1 MPFLVQTLALHSII
15 VASIKPPIISDDAL
29 RVYRALN
36 DKIGRRAKNDTIH
49 IVMDISPFDY
59 SRRFS
64 PERFVKVISKIY
76 EHWYYQRTLVLWIA
90 VDDIYIDTV
99 TYLVQKWCL
108 PIYIR
113 RNTGQIFD
121 QIDTMYGSDTGILVE
136 KEIQG

>member
-1 MPFLVQTLALHSII
+1 MPFLVQTLSLHSTI
-15 VASIKPPIISDDAL
+15 VASIKTPIISDDAV

-36 DKIGRRAKNDTIH
+36 DKIGRRAENDTIH

-64 PERFVKVISKIY
+64 PERYVKVISKIY
-76 EHWYYQRTLVLWIA
+76 ENWHYQRTLILWIA
-90 VDDIYIDTV
+90 VDPIYIDTV

-113 RNTGQIFD
+113 STTGQVFD
-121 QIDTMYGSDTGILVE
+121 QIEAMYGDTGILVGQE
-136 KEIQG
+136 TQG